1 MAPEEIERLKEK
13 IAKDPNSKLFVP
25 LAEEYKKSGMI
36 SEAIDV
42 LTQGLDRQPGYLSAR
57 VSLGKIFME
66 KSMLD
71 EAKAEFEKVI
81 AAIPDNLYAHKKL
94 AEIYRDLG
102 EKDKSIKA
110 YKTVLALNPMDE
122 SASASLSE
130 LQDRSENPS
139 SDLSPEPPKA
149 VFEATAHSGESAG
162 DDEEFDIEVSGGKAE
177 EGASE
182 VFPETPPEFA
192 EAGELSRDLNIP
204 EEDIELWKSST
215 TSVEEDIPA
224 EEPPGVSISEE
235 DLALWKAQSES
246 LHEDNA
252 TSSIESADISE
263 EASSSFESIMGQP
276 AEDDKQPLVAGEIS
290 PRAESFEEAD
300 RYILKA
306 DYAGAMNV
314 YRKLLSTDPGDIQ
327 VIQRTEELKTL
338 LKLLGKD
345 KEELIEKLEEFL
357 GALKK
362 RRNELFGSP

>member
-57 VSLGKIFME
+57 VSLGKIYME

-71 EAKAEFEKVI
+71 EAKTEFEKVI

-102 EKDKSIKA
+102 EEDKSIRA

-130 LQDRSENPS
+130 LQDKSESPS
-139 SDLSPEPPKA
+139 SEPPPEPPKA
-149 VFEATAHSGESAG
+149 VFEATAHTGESVDAE
-162 DDEEFDIEVSGGKAE
+162 EEFAIEVAAGETGE
-177 EGASE
+177 NMSE
-182 VFPETPPEFA
+182 AVPETPPEFA
-192 EAGELSRDLNIP
+192 EPVELPRDLNMP
-204 EEDIELWKSST
+204 EEDIELWKSSQ
-215 TSVEEDIPA
+215 TSVEEDITE
-224 EEPPGVSISEE
+224 EEPRGVSISEE
-235 DLALWKAQSES
+235 DLALWKAQSEP
-246 LHEDNA
+246 LQEDNA
-252 TSSIESADISE
+252 TSSIDSADISE
-263 EASSSFESIMGQP
+263 ESSSSFESIMGQP
-276 AEDDKQPLVAGEIS
+276 LVAGEIS
-290 PRAESFEEAD
+290 HQAEGFEEAD
-300 RYILKA
+300 RYILQA

-314 YRKLLSTDPGDIQ
+314 YRKVLSMDPGNRQ
-327 VIQRTEELKTL
+327 VIQRAEELKTL

>member
-36 SEAIDV
+36 SEAVDV

-57 VSLGKIFME
+57 VSLGKIYME

-71 EAKAEFEKVI
+71 EAKTEFEKVI
-81 AAIPDNLYAHKKL
+81 AAIPDNLYAQKKL

-102 EKDKSIKA
+102 EEDKSIRA

-130 LQDRSENPS
+130 LQDKSENPS
-139 SDLSPEPPKA
+139 SEPPPEPAKA
-149 VFEATAHSGESAG
+149 VFEATAHTRENVDAE
-162 DDEEFDIEVSGGKAE
+162 EEFAIEVAGGE
-177 EGASE
+177 TGENMSE
-182 VFPETPPEFA
+182 AVPETPPEFA
-192 EAGELSRDLNIP
+192 EPVELPRDLNMP
-204 EEDIELWKSST
+204 EEDIELWKSSQ
-215 TSVEEDIPA
+215 TSVEEDITE
-224 EEPPGVSISEE
+224 EEPHGVSISEE
-235 DLALWKAQSES
+235 DLALWKAQSET
-246 LHEDNA
+246 LQEDNA

-263 EASSSFESIMGQP
+263 ESSSSFESIMGQP
-276 AEDDKQPLVAGEIS
+276 AGDDRQPLVPGEIS
-290 PRAESFEEAD
+290 HQAEGFEEAD
-300 RYILKA
+300 RYILQA

-314 YRKLLSTDPGDIQ
+314 YRKLLSMDPGNRQ
-327 VIQRTEELKTL
+327 VIQRAEELKTL